1 MSLLKRFRDFLLRNS
16 IGQQDYLV
24 GYDSTT
30 GEEIRIK
37 ASSLQGAAGASADIQ
52 FSADGSSWHYPIS
65 AEDIYIRIRVGSGAW
80 NVARFVA
87 GEVGTLST
95 SSTSQEE
102 VENESLAG
110 AIVLHKV
117 AKTGSYNDLADKP
130 TSLTDIQ
137 SEISPE
143 DFGAFPADVSEV
155 QEYNRGETLTY
166 VLAVRE
172 DGAIIKVSIQDFA
185 DYINGRM

>member
-1 MSLLKRFRDFLLRNS
+1 M
-16 IGQQDYLV
+16 
-24 GYDSTT
+24 
-30 GEEIRIK
+30 
-37 ASSLQGAAGASADIQ
+37 
-52 FSADGSSWHYPIS
+52 
-65 AEDIYIRIRVGSGAW
+65 
-80 NVARFVA
+80 ARFVA

-117 AKTGSYNDLADKP
+117 AKTGSYDDLADKP